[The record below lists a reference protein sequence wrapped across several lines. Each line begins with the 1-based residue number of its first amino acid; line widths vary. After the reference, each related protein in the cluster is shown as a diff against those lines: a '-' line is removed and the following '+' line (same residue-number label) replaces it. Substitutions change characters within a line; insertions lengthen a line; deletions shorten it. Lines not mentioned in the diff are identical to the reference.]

1 MAAQILENFDD
12 FNFMVILLFLY
23 IVLIGFLMM
32 IIFNKNTYYSNK
44 SKQSIQSI
52 QAIQPTYSNGMP
64 YTTIPQCIPKQTD
77 GQC

>member
-32 IIFNKNTYYSNK
+32 IIFNKNTYYSK
-44 SKQSIQSI
+44 QSKQSIQ
-52 QAIQPTYSNGMP
+52 ATYPNGMP

>member
-23 IVLIGFLMM
+23 IILIGFIMI
-32 IIFNKNTYYSNK
+32 IIFNKKSNK
-44 SKQSIQSI
+44 KYNINTISNMN
-52 QAIQPTYSNGMP
+52 QPTYPNGMP
-64 YTTIPQCIPKQTD
+64 YTTMPHCIPKQTD